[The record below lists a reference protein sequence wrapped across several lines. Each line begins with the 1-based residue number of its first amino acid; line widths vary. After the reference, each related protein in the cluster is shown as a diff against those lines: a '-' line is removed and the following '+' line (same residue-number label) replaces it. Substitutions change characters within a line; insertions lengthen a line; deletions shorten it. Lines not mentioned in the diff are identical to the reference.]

1 MRVASFQ
8 GSNYNNFSH
17 KVTYISIFSQK
28 AATSSQFLSILALG
42 AQELPMGLLY
52 MYILCAQHTPSCG
65 VVALHSRYN
74 VVGFPRPTHVS

>member
-1 MRVASFQ
+1 
-8 GSNYNNFSH
+8 
-17 KVTYISIFSQK
+17 
-28 AATSSQFLSILALG
+28 
-42 AQELPMGLLY
+42 MGLLY